1 MMMMDGQGRY
11 HHVDERLVGNDCT
24 VLVGTVCGRL
34 SVAIGGGWAKDEND
48 MTMNSKRMNIMQWY
62 GMAWLII
69 ALSLLYG
76 DTMVLGLNGWLAR
89 ARKEKLRLR
98 RHIANFIHFTR
109 HEDRKMLKIAPLP
122 CVFIPIIPCQA
133 SYQCVVLSPWLLL
146 SLVHERQQSVVEP

>member
-1 MMMMDGQGRY
+1 MKTDDDGWMGQGRY
-11 HHVDERLVGNDCT
+11 HVDERLVGNDCT

-109 HEDRKMLKIAPLP
+109 GSEDD
-122 CVFIPIIPCQA
+122 
-133 SYQCVVLSPWLLL
+133 
-146 SLVHERQQSVVEP
+146 